1 LQFAE
6 VGAIFFAVHT
16 AQEVIMSENVLH
28 LDEANFRSEVENHQ
42 GLVLVDF
49 WAPWCGPCRMIGP
62 IMEDLAKEYKGQVK
76 VAKVNID
83 DNNNLAM
90 RFSIRSIPTVLL
102 LSNGTVKESIVGAVP
117 KQKFVDAIKRAQA

>member
-1 LQFAE
+1 
-6 VGAIFFAVHT
+6 
-16 AQEVIMSENVLH
+16 MSENVLH

>member
-1 LQFAE
+1 
-6 VGAIFFAVHT
+6 
-16 AQEVIMSENVLH
+16 MSDNVLH
-28 LDEANFRSEVENHQ
+28 LDEANFRSEIESFQ
-42 GLVLVDF
+42 GLALIDF

-62 IMEDLAKEYKGQVK
+62 IIEELAKEYKGVVK

-117 KQKFVDAIKRAQA
+117 KKKFVDAIERARA